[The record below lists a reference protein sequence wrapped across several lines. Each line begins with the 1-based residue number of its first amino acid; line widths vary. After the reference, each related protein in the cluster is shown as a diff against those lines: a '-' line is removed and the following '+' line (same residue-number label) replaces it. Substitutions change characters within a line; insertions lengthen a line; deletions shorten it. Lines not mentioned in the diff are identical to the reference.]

1 MFVGSI
7 SKQEGEDFFQLC
19 ARNRRNGAQVFH
31 MCIHEK
37 CSFQAQT
44 KVFNRLREYYV
55 IAKDGHR
62 GKVRDDLTYF

>member
-1 MFVGSI
+1 
-7 SKQEGEDFFQLC
+7 
-19 ARNRRNGAQVFH
+19 
-31 MCIHEK
+31 MCMHEK

-44 KVFNRLREYYV
+44 NVFNRLREYYV